1 MSREL
6 RLTAYCGDRVDALA
20 DRLGLQVRPNTG
32 NASAADARA
41 IKLARRLLDRALEEA
56 EADPG
61 WIGG

>member
-6 RLTAYCGDRVDALA
+6 RLTTYSGDRIDALA
-20 DRLGLQVRPNTG
+20 DRLGQSVRPSGGT
-32 NASAADARA
+32 ASDREARA
-41 IKLARRLLDRALEEA
+41 IRLARRLLDRALEEA